1 MRLPDGKRALIP
13 NKYRKSE
20 PIFLVCL
27 ISLWANTAVPANYND
42 ELSGAECFEVAAVY
56 LDEWQARDEFLHSP
70 QESGAQSVLRSP
82 TRTFGVWVIVQ
93 LTSER
98 VTAISRISPDEMLQ
112 VDFDTD
118 CEPSVNRVAGLFGQ
132 GQDRSTALGDAEA
145 EQIVENHRAGI
156 FYSWSPHMPLSVSGY
171 DEIESAAK
179 SLGLTL
185 VAVLSDHANAEFAAE
200 QSELSGIP
208 AQALQRN
215 RSVELIM
222 RDLQVH
228 APAILIFRDGKFVS
242 PTLPGFR
249 YAKDYEALISKFLD

>member
-1 MRLPDGKRALIP
+1 MNVRLKKYSDPVFWASLICFVATAA
-13 NKYRKSE
+13 KSASYDD
-20 PIFLVCL
+20 V
-27 ISLWANTAVPANYND
+27 V
-42 ELSGAECFEVAAVY
+42 SGAICSAAAATY
-56 LDEWQARDEFLHSP
+56 LEEWQARDEFLLSP
-70 QESGAQSVLRSP
+70 QVTGAEPVFRSP
-82 TRTFGVWVIVQ
+82 TRTFGVWAIVQ

-98 VTAISRISPDEMLQ
+98 VTAISRISSDEMLQ
-112 VDFDTD
+112 VNFDAD
-118 CEPSVNRVAGLFGQ
+118 CKPGVNHFAGLFGQ
-132 GQDRSTALGDAEA
+132 GQDDSMAFGDAEA
-145 EQIVENHRAGI
+145 EQIVDNHRAGI

-171 DEIESAAK
+171 DEIESATK

-185 VAVLSDHANAEFAAE
+185 VAVLSDHTNAEFAAE

-208 AQALQRN
+208 AEALQRN

-228 APAILIFRDGKFVS
+228 APAILIFEDGRFVS